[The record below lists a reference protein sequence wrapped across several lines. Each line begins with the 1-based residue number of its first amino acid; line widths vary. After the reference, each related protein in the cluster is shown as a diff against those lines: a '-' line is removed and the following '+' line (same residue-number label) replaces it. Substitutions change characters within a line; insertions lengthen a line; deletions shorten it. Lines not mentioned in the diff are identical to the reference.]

1 MLLISGAAGNLGGEL
16 VRLLA
21 TSGEPVRALTRTSDK
36 AGLPDGVEVRTG
48 DLNQP
53 ASIVPALTGVRGVF
67 LLAGYADMPGL
78 LTAIRDAGVERVVL
92 LSSGAVA
99 GGDVANA
106 VVRYNIVSEAA
117 VYDCG
122 VAGTI
127 LRPSGFHSNA
137 LRWLPQLLHGNVI
150 REPFA
155 NVAVAS
161 IDPLDIAAVAA
172 LALTHSGHE
181 SKTYRLTGPQ
191 PILPAERA
199 TILAE
204 ILGRDLTLEAIP
216 DAEARQEMSRDMPA
230 EYVDA
235 FFNFFVEGAYDDSR
249 VDPTTVRLLGRR
261 ARTFEQWAHAHVA
274 AFQ

>member
-21 TSGEPVRALTRTSDK
+21 ARGEPVRALTRTSDR
-36 AGLPDGVEVRTG
+36 AGVPDGVEVVAG
-48 DLNQP
+48 DLNEP

-67 LLAGYADMPGL
+67 VLAGYADMPGL
-78 LTAIRDAGVERVVL
+78 LAAVRDAGVERVVL

-137 LRWLPQLLHGNVI
+137 LRWLAQLREGNVI

-155 NVAVAS
+155 NVPVAS

-172 LALTHSGHE
+172 LALTEGGHE
-181 SKTYRLTGPQ
+181 RRTYRLTGPE
-191 PILPAERA
+191 PILPAERVR
-199 TILAE
+199 ILAE
-204 ILGRDLTLEAIP
+204 ILGRELTLEAIP
-216 DAEARQEMSRDMPA
+216 DVTAREEMSREMPTP
-230 EYVDA
+230 YVDA
-235 FFNFFVEGAYDDSR
+235 FFNFFVEGAYDDGR
-249 VDPTTVRLLGRR
+249 VDPTTVRILGRP
-261 ARTFEQWAHAHVA
+261 ARTFEQWAHAHIE